1 MSARPTR
8 ASIPLILASAS
19 PRRAELLAG
28 AGIEFDRCPPGIDEA
43 ALPGESPDE
52 YVRRLA
58 ETKARAAWRPGTRSL
73 GADTVVVL
81 RGEVLGKPRDKRDA
95 LRMLQSLSGQC
106 HSVLT
111 GVAVFDGETVECACE
126 ETRVWFRTL
135 SEREINDYVAGDEPF
150 DKAGAYGIQGEAG
163 RFVERIDGSYAN
175 VVGLPVEVAVSMLR

>member
-1 MSARPTR
+1 MPSRPTR
-8 ASIPLILASAS
+8 ASIPLVLASAS

-28 AGIEFDRCPPGIDEA
+28 EGIEFDRCPADIDESM
-43 ALPGESPDE
+43 LLGERPDE

-58 ETKARAAWRPGTRSL
+58 ETKARAGWRPGTRSL
-73 GADTVVVL
+73 GADTIVVL
-81 RGEVLGKPRDKRDA
+81 GGEVLGKPRDEADA
-95 LRMLQSLSGQC
+95 RRMLRSLSGQC

-111 GVAVFDGETVECACE
+111 GVAVFDGEAAESTCE

-135 SEREINDYVAGDEPF
+135 SDREINDYVASDEPM

-175 VVGLPVEVAVSMLR
+175 VVGLPVEVAVAMLR

>member
-1 MSARPTR
+1 MPPRPTR
-8 ASIPLILASAS
+8 ASRPLILASAS

-95 LRMLQSLSGQC
+95 QRMLQSLSGQS

-111 GVAVFDGETVECACE
+111 GVAVFDGEAVECACAK
-126 ETRVWFRTL
+126 TRVWFRTL
-135 SEREINDYVAGDEPF
+135 SEREINEYVASDEPF

-175 VVGLPVEVAVSMLR
+175 VVGLPVEIAVAMLR